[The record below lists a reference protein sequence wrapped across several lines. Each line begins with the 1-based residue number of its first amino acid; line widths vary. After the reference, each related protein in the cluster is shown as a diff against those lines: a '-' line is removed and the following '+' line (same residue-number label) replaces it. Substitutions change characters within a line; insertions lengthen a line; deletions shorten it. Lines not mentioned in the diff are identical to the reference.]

1 MKIVVFAFFSVYR
14 NGGFLY
20 TSQPMPS
27 LSDMLTSLSPFQAQ
41 DQKILFSCAA

>member
-1 MKIVVFAFFSVYR
+1 MEIVVFAFLSVYR

-27 LSDMLTSLSPFQAQ
+27 LSDMLTSLSQFQAQ
-41 DQKILFSCAA
+41 GQKIQIS